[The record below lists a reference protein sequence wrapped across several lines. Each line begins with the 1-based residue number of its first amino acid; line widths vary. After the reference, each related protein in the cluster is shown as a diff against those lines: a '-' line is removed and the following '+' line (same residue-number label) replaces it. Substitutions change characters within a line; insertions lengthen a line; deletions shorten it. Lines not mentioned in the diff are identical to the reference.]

1 MGHKSY
7 RSQHC
12 IRQERKK
19 GASDCSNNI
28 LSHLMFYKSP
38 FSVNWSIKANRR
50 KTTGTG
56 RMRHLKVIHRRFKN
70 GFREGTE
77 AKSQKRKGGAAP
89 ASSAASQ

>member
-1 MGHKSY
+1 
-7 RSQHC
+7 
-12 IRQERKK
+12 
-19 GASDCSNNI
+19 
-28 LSHLMFYKSP
+28 MFYKSL

-56 RMRHLKVIHRRFKN
+56 RMRHLKVIYRRFKN